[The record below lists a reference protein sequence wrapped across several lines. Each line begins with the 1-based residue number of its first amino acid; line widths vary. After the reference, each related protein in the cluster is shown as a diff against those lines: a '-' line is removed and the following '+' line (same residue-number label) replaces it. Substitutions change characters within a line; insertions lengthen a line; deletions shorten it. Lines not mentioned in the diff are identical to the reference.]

1 MILRDLL
8 AGALAAP
15 DFQRRVFCGMT
26 ANVDYV
32 IPFAG
37 DDFLRAQ
44 DMFGSNPPESAAP
57 PDPNLRSTASALD
70 YAAWFMAA
78 GMGGEADMAA
88 TIPVRPL
95 MDAFPH
101 FRAVGG
107 TGIQAANWLAHA
119 GFSDV
124 VLYLP
129 WNAPEFD
136 RLAHPD
142 LKLIDNNPGYLDLMA
157 DASEFSEIHC
167 IIDYAKDTKV
177 KYGGAIRSAPRH
189 DRVILSCDRCNSHLR
204 VSREFYAELCRPQ
217 RKRSAFLATGFNSPR
232 QLGDFHR
239 FVDECAN
246 LMLGYCR
253 TNKGSS
259 FIHVEDCYQW
269 DNPRERRLTVAEKI
283 WPLADSLGMNEVE
296 YADLAALFELDRED
310 VEGSLAAIAQRHGF
324 SRVCLH
330 GASSCRVVSKYPVE
344 LERKAIGMAILFSS
358 ARAYYGG
365 FVGFDMLAR
374 LVEET
379 EAISTAATA
388 PDPVP
393 AGHGYMFIE
402 TPTLYGMPVKSS
414 IGLGDAFA
422 AGQVAYL

>member
-1 MILRDLL
+1 MNLRDMLQD
-8 AGALAAP
+8 ALAAP
-15 DFQRRVFCGMT
+15 DFRRRVFCGLT

-32 IPFAG
+32 IPFSGG
-37 DDFLRAQ
+37 DFARAQ
-44 DMFGSNPPESAAP
+44 DLFGSDPPESAAP
-57 PDPNLRSTASALD
+57 PDPNLSSTAGALD

-78 GMGGEADMAA
+78 GTGGEADLAT

-95 MDAFPH
+95 VEAFPH

-136 RLAHPD
+136 GLVHPG
-142 LKLIDNNPGYLDLMA
+142 LKLVDNNPGYLDLMA
-157 DASEFSEIHC
+157 DCPEFSEVHC
-167 IIDYAKDTKV
+167 IIDYARDALV
-177 KYGGAIRSAPRH
+177 RYGGALRRAPRH
-189 DRVILSCDRCNSHLR
+189 DRVILSCDRCNSRLR

-217 RKRSAFLATGFNSPR
+217 KKRSAFLATGFNSPR
-232 QLGDFHR
+232 LLEDFHK
-239 FVDECAN
+239 FVDECAT
-246 LMLGYCR
+246 LMLGYRR
-253 TNKGSS
+253 TNRGSS

-269 DNPRERRLTVAEKI
+269 DNPLERRRTVAEKI
-283 WPLADSLGMNEVE
+283 WPMADSLGMNEVE
-296 YADLAALFELDRED
+296 YAELTALFDLNPDD
-310 VEGSLAAIAQRHGF
+310 VKGSLAAIAKRHGL

-330 GASSCRVVSKYPVE
+330 GASACRVATRYPVE
-344 LERKAIGMAILFSS
+344 AERKAIGMAILFSS

-365 FVGFDMLAR
+365 FVGPDMLAR

-379 EAISTAATA
+379 EAISLAAET
-388 PDPVP
+388 PDPVA
-393 AGHGYMFIE
+393 AGHGYAYIE
-402 TPTLYGMPVKSS
+402 TPTLYGMPMKSS